1 MPITRFEDET
11 GANLS
16 TIEKVLLTEHKDE
29 LSNTGTSYVNWSI
42 KKQFTDDKKEIFNG
56 KEITYNLFT
65 FSFIQIPMGLTI
77 DDDSVTTRT
86 GFIIP
91 YEVNGKVKYIIDK
104 NSSALTI
111 IRKMLLY
118 TKNGA
123 VKKSNIKFVPDEFV
137 WMISRVYNGENILEG
152 GSDNLGN
159 VVLNSIRG
167 FKGDTEDSLTTISA
181 EGESVMN
188 IISTLSFLIE
198 SKNLHQISIDF
209 SYRKHTNVGIT
220 LNNRESI
227 FVWEERYTG
236 ELLQSGF
243 YERIS
248 KIILLLY
255 TEVIPIITQ
264 NYQDDEDSNAWNQS
278 KCIEFLQNVAN
289 ELSEKVKSRIED
301 LKNSPEQLRL

>member
-1 MPITRFEDET
+1 
-11 GANLS
+11 
-16 TIEKVLLTEHKDE
+16 
-29 LSNTGTSYVNWSI
+29 
-42 KKQFTDDKKEIFNG
+42 
-56 KEITYNLFT
+56 
-65 FSFIQIPMGLTI
+65 MGLTI

-209 SYRKHTNVGIT
+209 SYRKHPRDNWLPKNIR
-220 LNNRESI
+220 LDLSKD
-227 FVWEERYTG
+227 W
-236 ELLQSGF
+236 ELLCETIDENSILISLGSTAIQSPKFMYDKEPYIVFTFNLHPNLDKEFKHSFETFAKKLKELYRGKNKVIIVKD
-243 YERIS
+243 YEEYMAV
-248 KIILLLY
+248 L
-255 TEVIPIITQ
+255 TQ
-264 NYQDDEDSNAWNQS
+264 LE
-278 KCIEFLQNVAN
+278 
-289 ELSEKVKSRIED
+289 
-301 LKNSPEQLRL
+301 